1 MTSLRATREQKL
13 RYAFKV
19 YDVDGDGK
27 ISVEDLAD
35 TLLTLTESKM
45 DEVTMKEVIENV
57 FREADGDGDGF
68 IMFED
73 FSKIVLNT
81 DIEGKLTMEF

>member
-1 MTSLRATREQKL
+1 M